1 MQEEQEEKPPLNQQK
16 PKLMEPGFSGFEA
29 ASLMVNPLQAL
40 NQDPGQPLPN
50 N

>member
-1 MQEEQEEKPPLNQQK
+1 MQEEQSPLDQQK

-29 ASLMVNPLQAL
+29 ASLLANHMQAL

-50 N
+50 S